1 MIRIAL
7 LTALAACGTSS
18 LPAGAQCSQTSECDT
33 DLMCLDLAQFTGS
46 ACSVVGKTCT
56 KVCTGDP
63 GCTSL
68 GSNFKCFA
76 GCGSDMTC
84 GATL

>member
-1 MIRIAL
+1 MIRIVL
-7 LTALAACGTSS
+7 LAALAACSTSS

-46 ACSVVGKTCT
+46 ACSVIGKTCS
-56 KVCTGDP
+56 KVCADDT

-68 GSNFKCFA
+68 GSGYKCFA
-76 GCGSDMTC
+76 GCGSDKTC

>member
-7 LTALAACGTSS
+7 VTALAACGTSS
-18 LPAGAQCSQTSECDT
+18 LPAGAQCSQTSDCDT

-63 GCTSL
+63 ACTSL